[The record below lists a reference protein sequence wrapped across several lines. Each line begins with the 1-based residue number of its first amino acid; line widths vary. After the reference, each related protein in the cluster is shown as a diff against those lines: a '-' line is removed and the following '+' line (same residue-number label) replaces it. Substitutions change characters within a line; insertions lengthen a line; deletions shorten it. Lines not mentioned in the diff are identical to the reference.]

1 MHRRCHPLRA
11 PQPLQSLPTG
21 GPVSPILVI
30 EFDVFQNEEFHDI
43 NDNHIGVDRNFLTS
57 VSSVAAGYWRDDDT
71 AGAAFVGLTLND
83 GSNYQAWVDYDYGR
97 FNFTMAPAVLS
108 WKLRR
113 PLISIE
119 MDLSDVFLNEMYIGF
134 CAATRKLV
142 ERHHIHAWS
151 FSNLNF
157 YADDNLIVASTENF
171 SKRNLIDRGGNG
183 SDYKGVLDVS
193 LIAVKLFSQT
203 NEEEAKQF
211 VVEVCTLGRLKH
223 RYLVGLRGWC
233 RFR

>member
-1 MHRRCHPLRA
+1 MHYRCHPLRA

-30 EFDVFQNEEFHDI
+30 EFNVFQNEEFHDI
-43 NDNHIGVDRNFLTS
+43 NDNHIVVDRNFLTS
-57 VSSVAAGYWRDDDT
+57 VSSVTVGYWHDDDT
-71 AGAAFVGLTLND
+71 TGAAFVGLTLND

-97 FNFTMAPAVLS
+97 FNFTMALAVLS

-119 MDLSDVFLNEMYIGF
+119 MDLSDIFLNEMYISF

-142 ERHHIHAWS
+142 ERHHVLAWS

-157 YADDNLIVASTENF
+157 YTDDNLVTLDLPNF
-171 SKRNLIDRGGNG
+171 IPLAPQSIDNSRRHLIFSHSMAAMVLLMSILATTRVWMAVFHRTRKIQGN
-183 SDYKGVLDVS
+183 KEEVS
-193 LIAVKLFSQT
+193 Q
-203 NEEEAKQF
+203 
-211 VVEVCTLGRLKH
+211 
-223 RYLVGLRGWC
+223 
-233 RFR
+233 